1 MTDNNRPT
9 LKTIAEI
16 TGLAITTVSRALSG
30 APEIAL
36 KTRQR
41 VAAVADEIGYV
52 PDRAAQRLRTGKTKV
67 ITLMLSSHPESLGFG
82 NSLMI
87 GLGRAL
93 EGSDYHLNITPCLN
107 KEDELSP
114 IKENVRNHLSDG
126 IIFTRTQ
133 PFDDRIR
140 YLLDINHPFITYGRS
155 EFSEPHNFVD
165 YDYER
170 FALEGVKQLVSKGCR
185 KIGLVLPP
193 QTLMNAQFLRK
204 GFMKGIQETGVD
216 FEIPERINTESKS
229 YEIRSWAKNRVMSAN
244 CPDSFICPGESAYLA
259 INSGIRDQIP
269 ATKSKPQHHFVVR
282 ATSGIIDQLSTPI
295 DQISE
300 DIEFAGESLGRLLLE
315 SLSNPRQAYNQKI
328 TSPIPKFTRP
338 RV

>member
-1 MTDNNRPT
+1 MSEKNRPT
-9 LKTIAEI
+9 LKTIAEA
-16 TGLAITTVSRALSG
+16 TGLAVTTVSRALSG

-41 VAAVADEIGYV
+41 VAAVAEEMGYT

-67 ITLMLSSHPESLGFG
+67 ITLMLSPHPESLGFG

-93 EGSDYHLNITPCLN
+93 EGSGYHLNITPCLN
-107 KEDELSP
+107 KSDELSP
-114 IKENVRNHLSDG
+114 IKDNVRNHLSDG
-126 IIFTRTQ
+126 IIFTRTE

-140 YLLDINHPFITYGRS
+140 YLLDVNHPFITYGRS

-170 FALEGVKQLVSKGCR
+170 FAYQAVKQLAHKSCR
-185 KIGLVLPP
+185 KIGLILPP
-193 QTLMNAQFLRK
+193 SNLMNSQLLRT
-204 GFMKGIQETGVD
+204 GFMKGIKECGVD
-216 FEIPERINTESKS
+216 FEIPERIHTESKS
-229 YEIRSWAKNRVMSAN
+229 YEIRSWAKSRVMSAN

-269 ATKSKPQHHFVVR
+269 TTRSKPQHQFVVR
-282 ATSGIIDQLSTPI
+282 ATSGIIDQLSTPV

-315 SLSNPRQAYNQKI
+315 SLGNPRQAYNQKI
-328 TSPIPKFTRP
+328 TSPIPKFT
-338 RV
+338 